1 MMMKNRTIV
10 MVIFLILAVSVQAQ
24 VSDAVRN
31 IHDKLQAFVAS
42 GEYNV
47 DKGRVV
53 NSDEVSGSK
62 TIAYSFS
69 MVFGMDSDN

>member
-53 NSDEVSGSK
+53 K
-62 TIAYSFS
+62 SF
-69 MVFGMDSDN
+69 GQ